1 MESTV
6 DVAADTDTGENRHGM
21 AGAATPYTD
30 VIHMMRSPG
39 INPPPPAQS
48 PQADANGMNG
58 EGEYFAGIWSTVA
71 EIT

>member
-1 MESTV
+1 MSLRIPTPGRIG
-6 DVAADTDTGENRHGM
+6 TGWPAPQRD
-21 AGAATPYTD
+21 TD

-58 EGEYFAGIWSTVA
+58 EGEYCAGI
-71 EIT
+71 